1 MPSSWMG
8 ELKSRDSGPSLP
20 AAFVFGRDFPEN
32 NLQSELEN
40 AILVLW
46 ARLATRTFC
55 PAPAC
60 KDLSSAFPE
69 IHRKPQLRTW
79 NLRNKT
85 WQLWTAPT
93 MVGKCITET
102 GWCPRTSSGQIPNKD
117 QCWPRTS
124 SKENQNSN
132 GARLNLGPGVD
143 LGPRLRHW

>member
-8 ELKSRDSGPSLP
+8 ELRSRDRGPSLP
-20 AAFVFGRDFPEN
+20 AAFVFWRDFPEN
-32 NLQSELEN
+32 NLEAELEN
-40 AILVLW
+40 SIPVLW
-46 ARLATRTFC
+46 AGLATRTFC

-60 KDLSSAFPE
+60 KELSSALPE
-69 IHRKPQLRTW
+69 IHRKPQPRTW
-79 NLRNKT
+79 NLAALDSPHHGGQIRNSN
-85 WQLWTAPT
+85 
-93 MVGKCITET
+93 C